1 MTQGQ
6 RGISV
11 GTLLL
16 ACFLN
21 GCSSGNSSTP
31 PPLGGPPP
39 TLSFTPV
46 VSGLSNPTDFQ
57 APDDGSG
64 RFFVVEQAG
73 RIRIF
78 VKGALLATPF
88 LDISSKVDFSGE
100 MGLLGLT
107 FHPQFPQKN
116 LFYVHY
122 DRLAAGVMQ
131 SVIAEY
137 QLLAPDSNQAN
148 SASERILLAVDQPFG
163 NHKGGQIAF
172 GPDGF
177 LYIALGDG
185 GSGGD
190 PLGNGQNLQTLLGKV
205 LRIDVDHTSPG
216 LQYAIPPTNPFAA
229 GAGRPEIWAY
239 GLRNPFRFSFER
251 GTGRLF
257 CGDVGQDK
265 YEEIDILQSGG
276 NFGWNVMEG
285 MHCYNPAS
293 GCNMSGLILPIAEY
307 DHTEGDAV
315 IGGYVYKGSAIPS
328 LASAY
333 IFSDHGSGTIW
344 KLVEA
349 PPGTWTR
356 TKLLSSN
363 RPISSLGQDVA
374 GEVYFVDYSGN
385 VLKLTAQ

>member
-1 MTQGQ
+1 
-6 RGISV
+6 
-11 GTLLL
+11 
-16 ACFLN
+16 
-21 GCSSGNSSTP
+21 
-31 PPLGGPPP
+31 
-39 TLSFTPV
+39 
-46 VSGLSNPTDFQ
+46 VSGLSSPVDFQ
-57 APDDGSG
+57 APNDGSG
-64 RFFVVEQAG
+64 RFFIVEQAG
-73 RIRIF
+73 TIRI
-78 VKGALLATPF
+78 VMNGTVLPTAF
-88 LDISSKVDFSGE
+88 LDIGSKVLFSGE
-100 MGLLGLT
+100 QGFLGLA

-122 DRLAAGVMQ
+122 DRVVGTVVQ
-131 SVIAEY
+131 SVISEY
-137 QLLAPDSNQAN
+137 RVSASDPNQA
-148 SASERILLAVDQPFG
+148 SPTERVLLTVDQPPNFP

-190 PLGNGQNLQTLLGKV
+190 PLGHGQSLQTLLGKV
-205 LRIDVDHTSPG
+205 LRIDVDHTSSG
-216 LQYAIPPTNPFAA
+216 RQYAIPASNPIA
-229 GAGRPEIWAY
+229 GGGGLPEIWAY

-315 IGGYVYKGSAIPS
+315 IGGYVYKGSAFPS
-328 LASAY
+328 LANAY
-333 IFSDHGSGTIW
+333 IFSDNGSGTIW
-344 KLVEA
+344 KLVEG

-356 TKLLSSN
+356 STLLASN
-363 RPISSLGQDVA
+363 RSISSLGQDVA
-374 GEVYFVDYSGN
+374 GEIYFVDYGGN

>member
-1 MTQGQ
+1 MNQS
-6 RGISV
+6 GISIA
-11 GTLLL
+11 TLLL

-21 GCSSGNSSTP
+21 GCSSSNPSTP
-31 PPLGGPPP
+31 PPSGGPPP
-39 TLSFTPV
+39 TLSLTPV
-46 VSGLSNPTDFQ
+46 VSGLSNPVDFQ

-64 RFFVVEQAG
+64 RFFIVEQAG
-73 RIRIF
+73 TIRI
-78 VKGALLATPF
+78 VLNGALLATPF

-100 MGLLGLT
+100 KGFLGLA

-122 DRLAAGVMQ
+122 DRLVGALQQ

-137 QLLAPDSNQAN
+137 QISASDPNQA
-148 SASERILLAVDQPFG
+148 ATSERILLTVDQPVTP

-185 GSGGD
+185 GGGGD
-190 PLGNGQNLQTLLGKV
+190 PLGNGQNLQTLLAKV
-205 LRIDVDHTSPG
+205 LRIDIDHMDAG
-216 LQYAIPPTNPFAA
+216 RQYAIPPTNPFA
-229 GAGRPEIWAY
+229 GGGGRPEIWAY

-285 MHCYNPAS
+285 MHCYSPAS
-293 GCNMSGLILPIAEY
+293 GCNMAGLILPIAEY

-328 LASAY
+328 LSGAY
-333 IFSDHGSGTIW
+333 IFSDNGSGTIW

-349 PPGTWTR
+349 PPGTWTP

-363 RPISSLGQDVA
+363 RGISSLGQDVA
-374 GEVYFVDYSGN
+374 GEIYFVDYSGS